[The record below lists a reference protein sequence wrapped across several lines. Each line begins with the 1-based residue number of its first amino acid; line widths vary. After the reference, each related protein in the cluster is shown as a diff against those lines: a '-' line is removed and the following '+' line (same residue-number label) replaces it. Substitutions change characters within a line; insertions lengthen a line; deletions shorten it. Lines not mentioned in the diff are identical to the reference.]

1 MGRVIKSIGHFR
13 VSCQNAPWIVLG
25 TLSLL
30 SLAITLPRKLGQKSS
45 PKQFH
50 SAVRHKTDQVLIS
63 PPKWPMTCRPRSRR
77 KKGDSC
83 FFGERRITCRQNWF
97 IISCSSFQVQIH
109 LKTMKVYIHVTIA
122 NDFLL
127 KDETM
132 LRTRLP
138 VALKTLGDD
147 SWKNSEICRKFYNM
161 WNTNFMKV
169 FMEFLKSQLSCQLNL
184 RRFLK
189 HHAVKISAHFSTFN
203 SSYFFGSQISV
214 S

>member
-13 VSCQNAPWIVLG
+13 VSCQNEPWIVLG

-127 KDETM
+127 KDETT

-138 VALKTLGDD
+138 VALKHLAMIAEKIQKFVWNFIICEIRI
-147 SWKNSEICRKFYNM
+147 SWRSS
-161 WNTNFMKV
+161 W
-169 FMEFLKSQLSCQLNL
+169 
-184 RRFLK
+184 
-189 HHAVKISAHFSTFN
+189 N
-203 SSYFFGSQISV
+203 SSNLSSV
-214 S
+214 VN